1 MLCSSSRLFVSA
13 GCLALVALAF
23 SFGCSAGQGESSTG
37 GTDSGTDSGTDT
49 DTDSGTDTDTDTSVE
64 PQSGVLKV
72 LAYNVAGLPQGISGS
87 NPEVN
92 MPLISPLLNGYD
104 LVLVQ
109 EDFYYHEELIA
120 EALHPYQSE
129 RSGDGVNDL
138 GDGLNRF
145 SQSPFGPYKRITWEA
160 CFGQFGNGSD
170 CLAKKGFAVAEHEL
184 APGIVVD
191 VYNLHMD
198 AGRDP
203 EDIAARAEQAEQL
216 AATIA
221 DRSVGKAVIIAGDTN
236 MKAEDEVYLQGLM
249 DAAGLT
255 DSCRA
260 LNCGDELRIDRVLYR
275 SSATV
280 GIDAESW
287 ALDPVFVDA
296 EGVDLSDHE
305 AVAVT
310 LQWTSPPV

>member
-1 MLCSSSRLFVSA
+1 M
-13 GCLALVALAF
+13 LAL
-23 SFGCSAGQGESSTG
+23 GCSGAQGETNAGSASSTSG
-37 GTDSGTDSGTDT
+37 ETDSNTDS
-49 DTDSGTDTDTDTSVE
+49 DTDSNTDSDTDTSVE
-64 PQSGVLKV
+64 PQSGVLSV
-72 LAYNVAGLPQGISGS
+72 LSYNVAGLPQGISGS
-87 NPEVN
+87 NPEIN
-92 MPLISPLLNGYD
+92 MPLISPLLNSYD

-120 EALHPYQSE
+120 EAEHPYQSE

-145 SQSPFGPYKRITWEA
+145 SETAFGPHDRITWKA
-160 CFGQFGNGSD
+160 CYGQFSNGSD
-170 CLAKKGFAVAEHEL
+170 CLAKKGFTVAEHEL
-184 APGIVVD
+184 APGLVVD

-221 DRSVGKAVIIAGDTN
+221 DRSAGKAIIIGGDTN
-236 MKAEDEVYLQGLM
+236 MKAEDEVYLQGLI

-260 LNCGDELRIDRVLYR
+260 LSCGEELRIDRVLYR
-275 SSATV
+275 SSDAL
-280 GIDAESW
+280 GIVAESW

-296 EGVDLSDHE
+296 VGVDLSDHE

-310 LQWTSPPV
+310 LRWISPPM

>member
-1 MLCSSSRLFVSA
+1 
-13 GCLALVALAF
+13 
-23 SFGCSAGQGESSTG
+23 
-37 GTDSGTDSGTDT
+37 D
-49 DTDSGTDTDTDTSVE
+49 TDTDTDTDTAVD
-64 PQSGVLKV
+64 PQSGVLTV
-72 LAYNVAGLPQGISGS
+72 LCYNVAGLPQGISGS

-92 MPLISPLLNGYD
+92 TPLISPLLNGYD

-145 SQSPFGPYKRITWEA
+145 SQSAFGPHKRITWEA
-160 CFGQFGNGSD
+160 CYGQLSNGSD
-170 CLAKKGFAVAEHEL
+170 CLAKKGFSVAEHEL
-184 APGIVVD
+184 APGVLVD

-203 EDIAARAEQAEQL
+203 EDVTARAEQAEQL

-221 DRSVGKAVIIAGDTN
+221 DRSAGKALIVAGDTN
-236 MKAEDEVYLQGLM
+236 MKEEDEVYLQGLI
-249 DAAGLT
+249 DTAGLT

-260 LNCGDELRIDRVLYR
+260 LNCGEELRIDRVLYR
-275 SSATV
+275 SSATL
-280 GIDAESW
+280 GIDATAW
-287 ALDPVFVDA
+287 ALDPVFVDT
-296 EGVDLSDHE
+296 EGADLSDHK

-310 LQWTSPPV
+310 LQWTSPPI